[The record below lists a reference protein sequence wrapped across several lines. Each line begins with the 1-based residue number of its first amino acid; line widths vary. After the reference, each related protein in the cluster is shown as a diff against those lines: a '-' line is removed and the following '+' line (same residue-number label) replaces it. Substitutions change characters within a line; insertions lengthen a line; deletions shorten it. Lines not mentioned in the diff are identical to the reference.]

1 MILPLHLLADAK
13 SHSSNIMKYDAEA
26 DWTLLT
32 TCNFRCAYCFVSENA
47 QSAKIKAY
55 GTPVEWKEGFDATG
69 KTWLIH
75 ITGGEPTIYPD
86 FVDLCE
92 QLSQSHYLSV
102 NSNLSHRAVE
112 EFAQRIDPQRVH
124 FINAALHDEERQ
136 KKETRSVFIGRVH
149 ALLKRNF
156 NVFVTQVMT
165 PRMISIFS
173 EAAKDFESHGLY
185 IIPKLI
191 RGNYEGKIYPDAYS
205 TSQKQQIYEYMVEAR
220 RRYSAVIER
229 MNELATIDL
238 FTAERFLDG
247 IPSYRG
253 KLCGSGYNFVRINPD
268 GSVIRCGSRKRLGNL
283 LRKKVKMWNA
293 PKPCNTSY
301 CPYFCEKYTSS
312 QLLPGSAQLAESLP

>member
-1 MILPLHLLADAK
+1 
-13 SHSSNIMKYDAEA
+13 MKYDAEA

-47 QSAKIKAY
+47 QRAKIKAH
-55 GTPVEWKEGFDATG
+55 GTPVQWKEGFDATG

-75 ITGGEPTIYPD
+75 ITGGEPTLYPD

-92 QLSQSHYLSV
+92 QLSQSHYLSI
-102 NSNLSHRAVE
+102 NSNLCHRTAE
-112 EFAQRIDPQRVH
+112 EFAWRIDPQRVH

-136 KKETRSVFIGRVH
+136 KKEGRSVFIDRVH

-156 NVFVTQVMT
+156 NVLVSQVMT
-165 PRMISIFS
+165 PRLISIFS
-173 EAAKDFESHGLY
+173 EVAKHFESHGLY

-191 RGNYEGKIYPDAYS
+191 RGNFEGKIYPDAYS
-205 TSQKQQIYEYMVEAR
+205 TRQKQQIREYMVEAR
-220 RRYSAVIER
+220 RQYLAVIER
-229 MNELATIDL
+229 MNEPATIDL
-238 FTAERFLDG
+238 FQDERFLDR

-268 GSVIRCGSRKRLGNL
+268 GSVICCGSKKCLGNL
-283 LRKKVKMWNA
+283 LYKKVKLWNA

-312 QLLPGSAQLAESLP
+312 QRLLRSDQLAEALP

>member
-1 MILPLHLLADAK
+1 
-13 SHSSNIMKYDAEA
+13 MKYDAEA

-47 QSAKIKAY
+47 QRAKIKTHGA
-55 GTPVEWKEGFDATG
+55 PLQWKEGFDATG

-75 ITGGEPTIYPD
+75 ITGGEPSIYPD

-92 QLSQSHYLSV
+92 QLSQSHYLSL
-102 NSNLSHRAVE
+102 NSNLSHRVIE
-112 EFAQRIDPQRVH
+112 EFARRIDPQRVH

-136 KKETRSVFIGRVH
+136 KKECRSMFIERVH

-156 NVFVTQVMT
+156 NVLVSQVMT
-165 PRMISIFS
+165 PRLISVFS
-173 EAAKDFESHGLY
+173 EAAKHFESHGLY

-191 RGNYEGKIYPDAYS
+191 RGNFAGKTYPDAYS
-205 TSQKQQIYEYMVEAR
+205 TSQKQQIREYMAEAR
-220 RRYSAVIER
+220 RQHLGVIER
-229 MNELATIDL
+229 MNEPATIDL
-238 FTAERFLDG
+238 FLDERFLDG

-268 GSVIRCGSRKRLGNL
+268 GSVIRCGSKKCLGNL
-283 LRKKVKMWNA
+283 LHKKVKMWNA

-312 QLLPGSAQLAESLP
+312 QRLLRSNQLAESLP